1 MLHPLLP
8 VQSSMIQGSVWAC
21 LGTMSGGAGGDEN
34 LQGTVL
40 GNRTVLWAFL
50 GQVRE
55 KREREAS
62 MSGSRSPHLVEGTYC
77 HFGMLYEETRKYRS
91 ALDAS

>member
-1 MLHPLLP
+1 MLQPSLP

-21 LGTMSGGAGGDEN
+21 LGTISGGTGGDEN
-34 LQGTVL
+34 LRGTVL

-55 KREREAS
+55 TREREAS
-62 MSGSRSPHLVEGTYC
+62 MSGS
-77 HFGMLYEETRKYRS
+77 
-91 ALDAS
+91 